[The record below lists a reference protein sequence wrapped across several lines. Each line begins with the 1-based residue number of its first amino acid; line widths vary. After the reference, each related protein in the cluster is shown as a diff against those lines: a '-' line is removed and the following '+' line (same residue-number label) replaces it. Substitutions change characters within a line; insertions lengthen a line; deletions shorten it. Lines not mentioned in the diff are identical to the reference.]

1 MNYSFI
7 QTAKLLDLIIREKKI
22 MEKSAFLHEN
32 AQYWFDIDLARVSIG
47 KGYTSLM
54 D

>member
-7 QTAKLLDLIIREKKI
+7 QTAKLLDLIIRKKI

-47 KGYTSLM
+47 KGYTNLT